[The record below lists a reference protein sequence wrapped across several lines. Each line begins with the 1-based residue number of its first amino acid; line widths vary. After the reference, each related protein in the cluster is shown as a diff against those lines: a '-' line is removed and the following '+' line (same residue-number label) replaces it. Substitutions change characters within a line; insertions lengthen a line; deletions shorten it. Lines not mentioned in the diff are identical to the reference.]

1 VGVAR
6 WSSLGMTLLALGAAD
21 AVALDIGEA
30 RFEGRLHFVIRT
42 RSATWFYDRAGG
54 GFSRLVD
61 RDGRDWINFGADPLS
76 RFPESAAAG
85 YRGLPNLVFV
95 GPDKGAGH
103 PGFDQC
109 ATEFAG
115 ADTIRT
121 VSRSGRWAWSW
132 VFTETSATFT
142 MEKADPDHPW
152 WFLYEGPIAGTFDPG
167 RKLWGTDQGGPTV
180 DVPTIDEQRFGCWRW
195 AYLGD
200 QGIPRVLF
208 VAQHDPDDLPDTLW
222 YLGSSDGGAATAP
235 DGMLVFGLGRGPN
248 TTPQFRGAGVRIT
261 VGLLETGVVDETDHE
276 RAAALIEARLGP
288 SVP

>member
-1 VGVAR
+1 
-6 WSSLGMTLLALGAAD
+6 MTLLALGAPD
-21 AVALDIGEA
+21 AVALDIAEA
-30 RFEGRLHFVIRT
+30 RYEGRPHLMVRT
-42 RSATWFYDRAGG
+42 EGATWYLDRAGG

-61 RDGRDWINFGADPLS
+61 GDGRDWIAFGAEPLD
-76 RFPESAAAG
+76 RFPDSAAAG

-103 PGFDQC
+103 PGFEQC
-109 ATEFAG
+109 VSEVVG
-115 ADTIRT
+115 ADTIRS

-132 VFTETSATFT
+132 TFTETTASFT
-142 MEKADPDHPW
+142 MERADPEYPW
-152 WFLYEGPIAGTFDPG
+152 WFLYEGPIAGTFAPK
-167 RKLWGTDQGGPTV
+167 RKLWGTDRGGPSF
-180 DVPTIDEQRFGCWRW
+180 DVPVLDGQRFGRWRW
-195 AYLGD
+195 AYFGER
-200 QGIPRVLF
+200 GIPRVLF
-208 VAQHDPDDLPDTLW
+208 VAQHDPDGLPDTLW

-261 VGLLETGVVDETDHE
+261 VGLLETGVVDEADHE